1 MMPVRSP
8 AQMFFDFMDK
18 HTPFLFDKVD
28 IGRYQGI
35 LALLWKI
42 YLRLLRQDACHLLQK
57 DGVVSC
63 QEPVIGFCCG
73 MWKEGASTVTAF
85 EGRQVFAT
93 SLPVPL
99 PAQSYTI
106 GGCSVVTP
114 LAGVLSGTKDACRK

>member
-1 MMPVRSP
+1 MMPVRRP
-8 AQMFFDFMDK
+8 AQMFFVFMNK

-35 LALLWKI
+35 LALPWKI

-63 QEPVIGFCCG
+63 QKPVIEFCYG
-73 MWKEGASTVTAF
+73 TWKGCTSTVTPF
-85 EGRQVFAT
+85 EGGQVFAT

-99 PAQSYTI
+99 TVQTYTI

-114 LAGVLSGTKDACRK
+114 LAGMLSGTKDACRK